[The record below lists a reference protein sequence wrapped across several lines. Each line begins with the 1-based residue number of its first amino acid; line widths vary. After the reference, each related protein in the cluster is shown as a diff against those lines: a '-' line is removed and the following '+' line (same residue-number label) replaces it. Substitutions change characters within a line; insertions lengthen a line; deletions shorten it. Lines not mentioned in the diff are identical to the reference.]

1 MSSIHDFATWEPLL
15 RLVRDSHA
23 EQLAALGGYFSGQ
36 IGLGSWTLPAP
47 QPHPMPGRGLQV
59 ADMQDQFTAVERVQD
74 ALRAD
79 GASSVSYMV
88 ETAPDGRTL
97 LHVVDLGPA
106 VEHGVVSPFV
116 GALLLVDGAVPEPWR
131 RLPEE
136 VPGVTPAPSA
146 DPALLERTLRERL
159 PDAIG
164 ASEAEIEE
172 AEARLGV
179 ALPDE
184 LKALY
189 RVCRARW
196 QDWSGDY
203 AAQERVSEAV
213 GCELFSLDGLY
224 VADAASRPCPWQ
236 FAADDAVVTSP
247 DAAVQGLV
255 GSPGWIV
262 FGDNGGGDRLA
273 VDLTPGPGGHTGQVI
288 VIDHEQTIGAGLR
301 ADSLTAMVID
311 RPSGWRQDREA
322 DGPPAVARVNTHY
335 LASVEAAAHP
345 ELEVLGIG
353 WRNGEPVSLAP
364 VAGLPRLRTL
374 TAIPGTLADPLEI
387 AGLKGLEYLSLGPE
401 DWRVLLDAGAV
412 PRSLSAAGIEV
423 QGEQHPLPILDLANE
438 LLALWDRPLIT
449 RTVLDADPDT
459 GR

>member
-1 MSSIHDFATWEPLL
+1 MSSIRDLATWEPLL
-15 RLVRDSHA
+15 RLVRDAHA
-23 EQLAALGGYFSGQ
+23 EQLAAPGGCFTGQ
-36 IGLGSWTLPAP
+36 ITLGSWTLSAP
-47 QPHPMPGRGLQV
+47 QPHPMPGRALQV

-79 GASSVSYMV
+79 GASSVSYLV
-88 ETAPDGRTL
+88 ETAPDGRSL

-106 VEHGVVSPFV
+106 VERGVVSPFV
-116 GALLLVDGAVPEPWR
+116 GALLLVEGAVPEPWR

-136 VPGVTPAPSA
+136 MPGATPAPSA
-146 DPALLERTLRERL
+146 DPELLERTLRERL

-164 ASEAEIEE
+164 ATEEEIAA

-189 RVCRARW
+189 RVTRARW
-196 QDWSGDY
+196 EEWGGDH
-203 AAQERVSEAV
+203 AAEERVSNAV
-213 GCELFSLDGLY
+213 DCELFSLDELY
-224 VADAASRPCPWQ
+224 IADAASRPCPWQ
-236 FAADDAVVTSP
+236 FAADDAVVTAP

-288 VIDHEQTIGAGLR
+288 VIDHERTIGAGLR
-301 ADSLTAMVID
+301 ADSLTDMVVN
-311 RPSGWRQDREA
+311 RPDGRRQDRDA
-322 DGPPAVARVNTHY
+322 DSPPVVARVNINY
-335 LASVEAAAHP
+335 LDSVEAAARP
-345 ELEVLGIG
+345 ELEVLCIG
-353 WRNGEPVSLAP
+353 WRKGQPVSLAP

-374 TAIPGTLADPLEI
+374 TAVPGTLADPLEI

-401 DWRVLLDAGAV
+401 EWRVLLDAGAV

-423 QGEQHPLPILDLANE
+423 QGEQRPLPTLDLADE
-438 LLALWDRPLIT
+438 LLALWDRPLIG
-449 RTVLDADPDT
+449 RTVLDA

>member
-1 MSSIHDFATWEPLL
+1 MSSIHELATWEPLL
-15 RLVRDSHA
+15 RLVRDANA
-23 EQLAALGGYFSGQ
+23 EQLAAPGGCFTGQ
-36 IGLGSWTLPAP
+36 ITLGSWTLPAP
-47 QPHPMPGRGLQV
+47 QPHPMPGRALQV
-59 ADMQDQFTAVERVQD
+59 ADMEDQFTAVERVQD

-88 ETAPDGRTL
+88 ESAPDGKTR

-116 GALLLVDGAVPEPWR
+116 GALLLVEGAVPEPWR
-131 RLPEE
+131 RLPED
-136 VPGVTPAPSA
+136 VPGATPAPSA

-164 ASEAEIEE
+164 ATEDEIAE

-179 ALPDE
+179 ALSDE

-189 RVCRARW
+189 RVTRARW
-196 QDWSGDY
+196 EDWGGDY
-203 AAQERVSEAV
+203 EAAERVADAV
-213 GCELFSLDGLY
+213 GCELFSLDRLY
-224 VADAASRPCPWQ
+224 IADAASRPCPWQ
-236 FAADDAVVTSP
+236 FAADDAVVTAP

-273 VDLTPGPGGHTGQVI
+273 IDLTPGPGGHTGQVI
-288 VIDHEQTIGAGLR
+288 VIDHERTIGAGLR
-301 ADSLTAMVID
+301 ADSLTDMVIN
-311 RPSGWRQDREA
+311 RPSGWHQDRDA
-322 DGPPAVARVNTHY
+322 DSPPVVARVNIRA
-335 LASVEAAAHP
+335 LRSVEAAARP

-353 WRNGEPVSLAP
+353 VWEGEPLSLAP
-364 VAGLPRLRTL
+364 VVGLPRLRTL
-374 TAIPGTLADPLEI
+374 TVYPGTLADPLEI
-387 AGLKGLEYLSLGPE
+387 AGLTGLEYLSLGPE

-412 PRSLSAAGIEV
+412 PRSLSAAHIEV
-423 QGEQHPLPILDLANE
+423 RGEQHPLPILDLANE
-438 LLALWDRPLIT
+438 LLALWDRPLIG
-449 RTVLDADPDT
+449 RTVLDA